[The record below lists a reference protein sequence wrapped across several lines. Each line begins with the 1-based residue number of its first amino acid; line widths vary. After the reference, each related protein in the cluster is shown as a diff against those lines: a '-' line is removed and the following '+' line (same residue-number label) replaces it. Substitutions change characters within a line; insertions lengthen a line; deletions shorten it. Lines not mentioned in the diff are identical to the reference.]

1 MSKSL
6 QKGIIFAVCIL
17 LVCALGVTLF
27 IFDGTG
33 GAVTGQEGQA
43 SNVAKN
49 MATYTHGS
57 NIGRALP
64 SDYTSVSDGTQL
76 KAAIEANNKD
86 IVLTNDVTLQTI
98 DAFWGNNNNYL
109 WNDNSQCFDSDGNGN
124 TDLKV
129 NGFTHK
135 IYGQGY
141 TIEVQG
147 PHAATGE
154 GMQQNSTD
162 TNDYGGLFPKLGNN
176 GAVYDV
182 KIYIT
187 KGFSVETYET
197 WSGAFGSGNDEW
209 LNVGGIA
216 GSLIGNAVIDNVTVE
231 IASGVKLA
239 SYKLSDGSHTSQYVR
254 VGAIAGEI
262 NNTAS
267 ISNVTVINNG
277 RLESGQYTSQAKF
290 SPDSDRYYGAAGNVV
305 GWISNATTSINNVR
319 VEGSGTLYSYYVA
332 NIANAIGSTAA
343 VNNFYN
349 NFTGT
354 FDAKYKSSNTLGQ
367 GEGSNSTLTV
377 TNHYKK
383 GALASTAGTD
393 NTVVATNTLTV
404 PNNLTLYFIPNATQ
418 DSERLGIDFSG
429 TTYSSA
435 NDYTVTGLNNAE
447 KTASGGFSAAPS
459 GGTLALG
466 LPVGANN
473 WKTDGTFASITAT
486 PKFDPTSYAK
496 LTKYEHGYTEGQTT
510 SSGRAI
516 STGDEWED
524 IFAPSASGTPSASTA
539 LPAKRCRTS
548 QSTVTVRRFSL
559 SELPKAVTAA
569 LTSAV
574 LSATSRAAR

>member
-6 QKGIIFAVCIL
+6 QKGIIFAVCIA

-98 DAFWGNNNNYL
+98 DAFWANNYL

-176 GAVYDV
+176 GAVYDA

-187 KGFSVETYET
+187 KGFSGQTQETF
-197 WSGAFGSGNDEW
+197 SGVLSSNDEW

-231 IASGVKLA
+231 IASGVKL
-239 SYKLSDGSHTSQYVR
+239 S
-254 VGAIAGEI
+254 GA
-262 NNTAS
+262 TA
-267 ISNVTVINNG
+267 
-277 RLESGQYTSQAKF
+277 
-290 SPDSDRYYGAAGNVV
+290 
-305 GWISNATTSINNVR
+305 
-319 VEGSGTLYSYYVA
+319 
-332 NIANAIGSTAA
+332 
-343 VNNFYN
+343 
-349 NFTGT
+349 
-354 FDAKYKSSNTLGQ
+354 
-367 GEGSNSTLTV
+367 
-377 TNHYKK
+377 
-383 GALASTAGTD
+383 
-393 NTVVATNTLTV
+393 
-404 PNNLTLYFIPNATQ
+404 
-418 DSERLGIDFSG
+418 
-429 TTYSSA
+429 
-435 NDYTVTGLNNAE
+435 
-447 KTASGGFSAAPS
+447 
-459 GGTLALG
+459 
-466 LPVGANN
+466 
-473 WKTDGTFASITAT
+473 
-486 PKFDPTSYAK
+486 
-496 LTKYEHGYTEGQTT
+496 
-510 SSGRAI
+510 
-516 STGDEWED
+516 
-524 IFAPSASGTPSASTA
+524 A
-539 LPAKRCRTS
+539 LPANM
-548 QSTVTVRRFSL
+548 
-559 SELPKAVTAA
+559 
-569 LTSAV
+569 
-574 LSATSRAAR
+574 